1 MTTTSSA
8 PSRIDPSTALYR
20 VLTAPFRIRTYAN
33 LLYLLLAFPL
43 GLAYFTWIV
52 TGGALGAGLLIT
64 WVGLPILVLT
74 LSGATV
80 AAGIEARL
88 AESLVGVDA
97 SVPSFLSEFQVADGL
112 ALPGD
117 GFVEAIKRL
126 VVAPS
131 TWTSVVLLVTKFVAG
146 IVSFVAVVTSTAIA
160 AALLSAPFVYQDTE
174 ISLGATGP
182 AAASDYPIGSWTVS
196 TLPEA
201 LVVAGAGAV
210 FVLVALNLLNG
221 LARVQAMYT
230 ASLLGVDDVSTES

>member
-1 MTTTSSA
+1 M
-8 PSRIDPSTALYR
+8 
-20 VLTAPFRIRTYAN
+20 LTAPFRIRTYAN

-160 AALLSAPFVYQDTE
+160 AALISAPFVYQDTG

-182 AAASDYPIGSWTVS
+182 AAASDYTIGSWTVS

>member
-1 MTTTSSA
+1 MPTTSSA
-8 PSRIDPSTALYR
+8 PSRIDPITVLYR
-20 VLTAPFRIRTYAN
+20 IFSVPLRSQTYKN

-43 GLAYFTWIV
+43 GIVYFTWLV
-52 TGGALGAGLLIT
+52 TGGALGVSLLIT

-88 AESLVGVDA
+88 AASLVGVDA
-97 SVPSFLSEFQVADGL
+97 SVPSFLSEFRVEDGL

-117 GFVEAIKRL
+117 GFVEAIKQL
-126 VVAPS
+126 VTAPS

-160 AALLSAPFVYQDTE
+160 AALLAAPFIYNDAAV
-174 ISLGATGP
+174 SFGSASP
-182 AAASDYPIGSWTVS
+182 VAASDYTIGSWTVS

-201 LVVAGAGAV
+201 LVVAGAGV
-210 FVLVALNLLNG
+210 LFVLVVFNLLNG

-230 ASLLGVDDVSTES
+230 ASLLGVKEGE

>member
-1 MTTTSSA
+1 
-8 PSRIDPSTALYR
+8 

-160 AALLSAPFVYQDTE
+160 AALISAPFVYQDTG

-182 AAASDYPIGSWTVS
+182 AAASDYTIGSWTVS

>member
-1 MTTTSSA
+1 MPTTSSA
-8 PSRIDPSTALYR
+8 PSRINPSTVLYR
-20 VLTAPFRIRTYAN
+20 LFAVPFRPQTYKN

-43 GLAYFTWIV
+43 GIAYFTWLV
-52 TGGALGAGLLIT
+52 TGSSLGVSLLIT

-97 SVPSFLSEFQVADGL
+97 SVPSFLSEFHVEDGL

-117 GFVEAIKRL
+117 GFIEAIKQL
-126 VVAPS
+126 VTAPS

-146 IVSFVAVVTSTAIA
+146 IVSFVAVVTSGSIA
-160 AALLSAPFVYQDTE
+160 AVLLAAPFIYNDAAV
-174 ISLGATGP
+174 SFGAAGP
-182 AAASDYPIGSWTVS
+182 AATSNYTVGSWTVS

-201 LVVAGAGAV
+201 LAVAGAGV
-210 FVLVALNLLNG
+210 IFVLVAFNLLNG
-221 LARVQAMYT
+221 LARIQAMYT
-230 ASLLGVDDVSTES
+230 ASLLGVNDGE